1 MDQEFLLVIMAVFVA
16 VAAIAMVIQVG
27 LLFGVYKSARAM
39 QETTARLAPKV
50 EAVAE
55 SSLTAIQES
64 RTQIAEITAKTNEI
78 LDLTRRQ
85 LEHVEDLLGDAATRA
100 RAQMDRAEMVID
112 DAMERAQS
120 TVAAVHS
127 GIMKPIRE
135 INAVAAGVRAAIQF
149 LMRVRRPNPDQVTAD
164 EEMFI

>member
-27 LLFGVYKSARAM
+27 FLFGMYKSARKL
-39 QETTARLAPKV
+39 QETTSRLAPKM

-55 SSLTAIQES
+55 SSLATIQEN
-64 RTQIAEITAKTNEI
+64 RVRLAEITSKTNEI
-78 LDLTRRQ
+78 LDITRRQ
-85 LEHVEDLLGDAATRA
+85 LEQVEDLLGDAASRA
-100 RAQMDRAEMVID
+100 RTQMDRAEMVID

-120 TVAAVHS
+120 TVAMVHS

-135 INAVAAGVRAAIQF
+135 INAVAAGLKAAIQF
-149 LMRVRRPNPDQVTAD
+149 LMRGGRPNPDQVTAD